1 MAQQQQRQF
10 QMGEGG
16 GDTKLT
22 KIFVGGL
29 AWETQKDTMRRYFEQ
44 FGEIVEAVVISDKNT
59 GRSKGY
65 GFVTFKEGEAAM
77 RACQNMNPVIDGRR
91 ANCNLAFLGANKPR
105 PPTSPIHHGRF
116 RSPGGAGLVAPPQF
130 RGSSSSSSSAFV
142 HHHQQQHAG
151 QFPIPYSAYGFSGYS
166 QEGMYPM
173 NYYNHHLYGGQQ
185 FSPYMGPPSSG
196 STGMFHGYY
205 PYYPQYNPAQSSNQ
219 AQAQAQAHTHH
230 QGFTFQYT
238 APPAP
243 PLLQYPY
250 LPHQQFS
257 SQPPP
262 PPILSLP
269 TSLALSL
276 ASSAPSS
283 SSSASTSAATTA
295 TKTVVIATPAA
306 EASSNKDGHEETTA
320 SSSIKIED

>member
-1 MAQQQQRQF
+1 MAQQQRQQF
-10 QMGEGG
+10 QM

-91 ANCNLAFLGANKPR
+91 ANCNLAFLGAHKPR
-105 PPTSPIHHGRF
+105 PPTSPRHGTGRF
-116 RSPGGAGLVAPPQF
+116 RSPGGAGLVSPSPQF
-130 RGSSSSSSSAFV
+130 RGSSSSSAFV
-142 HHHQQQHAG
+142 QHTG
-151 QFPIPYSAYGFSGYS
+151 QFPIPYSAYGFSGYP

-205 PYYPQYNPAQSSNQ
+205 PYYPQYTPAQSSNQ
-219 AQAQAQAHTHH
+219 PQAQTHH
-230 QGFTFQYT
+230 QGFSFQYT
-238 APPAP
+238 TPPAP
-243 PLLQYPY
+243 PVLQYPY

-295 TKTVVIATPAA
+295 TKTVVITTTAA
-306 EASSNKDGHEETTA
+306 EASSNKDGHEAVT

>member
-1 MAQQQQRQF
+1 MAQQQRQQF
-10 QMGEGG
+10 QM

-59 GRSKGY
+59 GRSKGF

-91 ANCNLAFLGANKPR
+91 ANCNLAFLGAHKPR
-105 PPTSPIHHGRF
+105 PPTSPRHGTGRF
-116 RSPGGAGLVAPPQF
+116 RSPGGAGLVAPSPQF
-130 RGSSSSSSSAFV
+130 RGSSSSSAFV
-142 HHHQQQHAG
+142 QHTG

-185 FSPYMGPPSSG
+185 FSPYMGPPTSG

-219 AQAQAQAHTHH
+219 AQAPAQTHH
-230 QGFTFQYT
+230 QGFSFQYT
-238 APPAP
+238 TPPAP
-243 PLLQYPY
+243 PVVHYPY

-283 SSSASTSAATTA
+283 SSSASTSAATTT
-295 TKTVVIATPAA
+295 TKTVVVTTTAA
-306 EASSNKDGHEETTA
+306 EASNKDGHEAVT

>member
-1 MAQQQQRQF
+1 MAQQRQF

-16 GDTKLT
+16 SNDTKLT

-91 ANCNLAFLGANKPR
+91 ANCNLAFLGAHKPR
-105 PPTSPIHHGRF
+105 PPTSPRHGAGRF
-116 RSPGGAGLVAPPQF
+116 RSPGGAGLVAPSPQF
-130 RGSSSSSSSAFV
+130 RGSSSSSSAFV
-142 HHHQQQHAG
+142 HHHHQQQQHTG
-151 QFPIPYSAYGFSGYS
+151 QFPFPYSAYGFSGYS
-166 QEGMYPM
+166 QEGVYPV

-185 FSPYMGPPSSG
+185 YSPYMGPPSSG

-219 AQAQAQAHTHH
+219 AQVQTHH
-230 QGFTFQYT
+230 QGFSIQYT
-238 APPAP
+238 TPPA
-243 PLLQYPY
+243 LQYPY

-295 TKTVVIATPAA
+295 TKTVVVTTTAT
-306 EASSNKDGHEETTA
+306 EASSNKDGHETIT
-320 SSSIKIED
+320 SSSNKIDD